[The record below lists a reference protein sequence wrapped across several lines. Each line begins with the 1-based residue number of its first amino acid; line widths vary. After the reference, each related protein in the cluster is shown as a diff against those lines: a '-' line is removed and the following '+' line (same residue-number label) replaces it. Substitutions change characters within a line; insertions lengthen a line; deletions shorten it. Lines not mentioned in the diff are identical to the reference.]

1 MKKVIPVIIF
11 VVFLIIVPLLTWL
24 NLRKGLDY
32 RLENRKEL
40 VVKDSID
47 INRDTLH
54 LFPKRINIIVTKSFS
69 RTKDF
74 VSSINEHFGKEQSV
88 NMYSPVF
95 LHDSIH
101 VLPAGYLDGL
111 ISKYS
116 DQTFILMDTS
126 GYVRHIYTDNASDI
140 SKLIEHTSVL
150 IPEKKR
156 ATIGLKREIIKA
168 DD

>member
-40 VVKDSID
+40 VIKDSID
-47 INRDTLH
+47 INRDTLQ
-54 LFPKRINIIVTKSFS
+54 LFPKRINIIVTRPFS
-69 RTKDF
+69 RIKDF
-74 VSSINEHFGKEQSV
+74 ATAINEHFGKEQSV

-101 VLPAGYLDGL
+101 VLPHGYLDGL
-111 ISKYS
+111 IAKYS
-116 DQTFILMDTS
+116 DQTFILIDTG

-150 IPEKKR
+150 IPERKR
-156 ATIGLKREIIKA
+156 ATIELKSQKGK
-168 DD
+168 DDE

>member
-74 VSSINEHFGKEQSV
+74 VSAINEHFGKE
-88 NMYSPVF
+88 
-95 LHDSIH
+95 
-101 VLPAGYLDGL
+101 
-111 ISKYS
+111 
-116 DQTFILMDTS
+116 
-126 GYVRHIYTDNASDI
+126 
-140 SKLIEHTSVL
+140 
-150 IPEKKR
+150 
-156 ATIGLKREIIKA
+156 
-168 DD
+168 